1 MNPKAIKEILSTP
14 AGKEFVK
21 YLAEKAISLDTLEG
35 IDLNNPT
42 EATIE
47 MKARQRAIDKLK
59 EILSGLL
66 LGTESN
72 KIKDS
77 RDSFA
82 VDVDLVDNKK

>member
-14 AGKEFVK
+14 AGKEFAK

-47 MKARQRAIDKLK
+47 MKARKRALNKLK
-59 EILSGLL
+59 KILSGLI

-72 KIKDS
+72 KIKDK

-82 VDVDLVDNKK
+82 VDVED

>member
-14 AGKEFVK
+14 AGKEFAK